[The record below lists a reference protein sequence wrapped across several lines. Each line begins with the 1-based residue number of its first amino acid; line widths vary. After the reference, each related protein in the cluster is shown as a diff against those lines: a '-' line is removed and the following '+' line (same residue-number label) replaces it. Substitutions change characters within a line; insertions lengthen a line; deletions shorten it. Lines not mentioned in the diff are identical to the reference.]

1 MLDFF
6 NAEIGSDI
14 SVDIDEELLTL
25 TNDFKVK
32 PQVQKVLSGFLS
44 DNYSAKKNK
53 NNKQT
58 KKYPSLRERI
68 KVLSIVF
75 PSPYIVERG

>member
-53 NNKQT
+53 KQLT

-68 KVLSIVF
+68 KVPSIAF